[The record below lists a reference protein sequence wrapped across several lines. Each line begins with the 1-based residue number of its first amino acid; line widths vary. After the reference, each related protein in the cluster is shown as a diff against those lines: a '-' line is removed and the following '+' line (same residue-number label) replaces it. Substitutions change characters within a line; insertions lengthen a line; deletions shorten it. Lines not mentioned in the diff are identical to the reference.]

1 MSTRRQQVWWP
12 SGAALMVGDAVAGG
26 AVTGAAEAR
35 AKILPLLLSCR
46 QCLSSFLLPV
56 ISTLPKIFMSLHNS
70 RCMPFFWVICL
81 VPIVYQKFQLSTQF
95 NRALSSRFCSMLG
108 VAKGTW
114 DNVIMQIK
122 SKYNSNSEA
131 YLALQRWISFGYC
144 YSFHFLWSF
153 AAQGQKHLNRS
164 GITAHIT
171 LHLDT
176 LL

>member
-1 MSTRRQQVWWP
+1 MYV
-12 SGAALMVGDAVAGG
+12 
-26 AVTGAAEAR
+26 
-35 AKILPLLLSCR
+35 
-46 QCLSSFLLPV
+46 FLL
-56 ISTLPKIFMSLHNS
+56 TRAAGMHNKVVGYS
-70 RCMPFFWVICL
+70 FFL
-81 VPIVYQKFQLSTQF
+81 F
-95 NRALSSRFCSMLG
+95 NAQY
-108 VAKGTW
+108 TW

-122 SKYNSNSEA
+122 SKYTSNSEA

-153 AAQGQKHLNRS
+153 GAQGQKHLNRS

>member
-1 MSTRRQQVWWP
+1 MYV
-12 SGAALMVGDAVAGG
+12 
-26 AVTGAAEAR
+26 
-35 AKILPLLLSCR
+35 
-46 QCLSSFLLPV
+46 FLL
-56 ISTLPKIFMSLHNS
+56 TRAAGMHNKVVGYS
-70 RCMPFFWVICL
+70 FFL
-81 VPIVYQKFQLSTQF
+81 F
-95 NRALSSRFCSMLG
+95 NAQY
-108 VAKGTW
+108 TW

-176 LL
+176 PFIRQHLFYFDHQLARMCISIFIWAIL